1 MARKQTLLD
10 LLLQIDAARERGNL
24 SSAIRLF
31 ALAHYKKIA
40 GDRPPAAPVE

>member
-10 LLLQIDAARERGNL
+10 LLSQIDAARERGNL

-31 ALAHYKKIA
+31 APAHYKKIA
-40 GDRPPAAPVE
+40 GDRLPAAPVE